1 MLVEGS
7 RPLILFPEGIISR
20 SNDRL
25 RRLMDGPAFIARSAA
40 KLRAKANKPGK
51 VFIVPVAL
59 HYHFGGD
66 LRKAAQACL
75 HRHQWLA
82 VVHSSADVAGAVRQ
96 ARQWRKLV
104 ERERALDLALK
115 ASGLWSLM
123 VGATGTVWTWVR
135 SPRL

>member
-1 MLVEGS
+1 MTVTLDVTPTGDVAVLHGLDSEAALAHLCRSLVTGS
-7 RPLILFPEGIISR
+7 VF
-20 SNDRL
+20 DTY
-25 RRLMDGPAFIARSAA
+25 PALVIDVGDSEPDQA
-40 KLRAKANKPGK
+40 
-51 VFIVPVAL
+51 VA
-59 HYHFGGD
+59 GD
-66 LRKAAQACL
+66 LRRAVEACL

-96 ARQWRKLV
+96 ARQWRRLV

-115 ASGLWSLM
+115 ASGLWSLV